1 MLIKRSVLSIFIGT
15 ILSTNTYAATDANN
29 NQVASGAIKNRN
41 EVASGYRYTSNRGY
55 LSSLESP
62 YKFKYN
68 PGSDEISYFNP
79 LTSQMVSFESPT
91 RPGSF
96 LGIDGGNGYVIDTS
110 GGQSYYLEGNL
121 VNSVTVKVT
130 DQTTV
135 IIYKNYAS
143 DAVISNKN
151 NSTTFLDSNYAAG
164 ANVTNEG
171 GSNLYITNNIAT
183 SASITSNGSSQM
195 LIKNNDADNATI
207 ENSDNSKANIENN
220 SVNNA
225 RITNNNAEMLLSYNN
240 ASGAIVENKNN
251 GVITASNNKINS
263 NASLTNS
270 TNSTANINNNL
281 VSEANIANTEAN
293 MNLSGNN
300 AEKVVLNNQNGVM
313 NLDSNTIKNNSIITN
328 SDDGKILAILNSA
341 ANSTFNNQVSSSLQL
356 YGNNIKDSIIN
367 NDRDSVLK
375 VGTCTTNE
383 SNSCAVAKN
392 TELTGTTINNNGTT
406 FISGAISGTGNVFNN
421 NGSASVVLNGLTAPG
436 VDIINHG
443 HIELLNG
450 QSSNIGNLTN
460 SGDISLSSNGS
471 ANNVLYVNGNYIG
484 ADGNILFNTQLAG
497 DDSYTNK
504 LVVTGN
510 ASGKTYVSFNNLG
523 GNGAQ
528 TLEGINIISTGSS
541 TENAFIQKQRIVA
554 GAYDYSL
561 IQGTGDKSGNW
572 YLTSRLTHTDPVVI
586 TPTNPVVV
594 TPTDPVV
601 ITPTVHKQIQRPEGG
616 SYIANFTAA
625 NTLFNTRLYD
635 RLGDTHYI
643 DPLTGENKVTSLWL
657 RQVGDHNH
665 WHNSSD
671 QLKTNSNSYVAQIG
685 GNVFQ
690 WSGNGIDYGR
700 LGMMAGYANNKNNT
714 RSKVTG
720 YNSKGSTHGYSV
732 GMYGTW
738 FATANNKAG
747 LYVDSWLQYSWFKN
761 HVNGEQLASEAYN
774 SKGLTASLETGYSIK
789 MAEFADNLG
798 TVNEWFI
805 QPQAQAT
812 WMGVKADT
820 HHEHNGTRIS
830 SNDSNGN
837 VQTRLGLRTFLQRS
851 QTNDNGNN
859 VTFEPFIEANWL
871 HNTHNFNVKMDDV
884 RINQNGAQNIGEV
897 KVGVEGHLSKNLNL
911 WSNLGVQIGEKDYHD
926 ITALIGIKYS
936 FN

>member
-41 EVASGYRYTSNRGY
+41 EVASGYRYTSNSGY

-62 YKFKYN
+62 YNFKVSYSS
-68 PGSDEISYFNP
+68 GSPEISYYNP

-96 LGIDGGNGYVIDTS
+96 LGIDGGNDPSIDTS

-121 VNSVTVKVT
+121 VNRVTVKT

-195 LIKNNDADNATI
+195 LIKNNDANNAII

-220 SVNNA
+220 SVNNT

-240 ASGAIVENKNN
+240 ASGAIIENKNN

-270 TNSTANINNNL
+270 SNSTANINNNM

-300 AEKVVLNNQNGVM
+300 AEKVELNNQNGVM
-313 NLDSNTIKNNSIITN
+313 NLDSNTIKNNSKITN
-328 SDDGKILAILNSA
+328 SDNGKILAILNSA
-341 ANSTFNNQVSSSLQL
+341 ANSTFNNQVGSSLQL

-375 VGTCTTNE
+375 IGTCTTNE
-383 SNSCAVAKN
+383 SNSCAVEKN
-392 TELTGTTINNNGTT
+392 TELTNTTINNKGTT
-406 FISGAISGTGNVFNN
+406 FISGAISGIGNVFNN
-421 NGSASVVLNGLTAPG
+421 NETASVVLDGLTAPG

-450 QSSNIGNLTN
+450 KSSNIGNLTN

-471 ANNVLYVNGNYIG
+471 ANNILYVNGDYVGDN
-484 ADGNILFNTQLAG
+484 GNILFNTQLAG

-504 LVVTGN
+504 LVITGN
-510 ASGKTYVSFNNLG
+510 ASGKTYVTFNNLG

-528 TLEGINIISTGSS
+528 TLEGINIISTSSS

-572 YLTSRLTHTDPVVI
+572 YLTSRLTHSDPV
-586 TPTNPVVV
+586 
-594 TPTDPVV
+594 
-601 ITPTVHKQIQRPEGG
+601 VHKQIQRPEGG

-665 WHNSSD
+665 WHDSSD

-685 GNVFQ
+685 GDVFQ
-690 WSGNGIDYGR
+690 WSGNGVDYGR
-700 LGMMAGYANNKNNT
+700 LGLMAGYANNKNNT
-714 RSKVTG
+714 RSKVTD

-738 FATANNKAG
+738 FATAANKAG

-761 HVNGEQLASEAYN
+761 HVNGEQLASESYN

-789 MAEFADNLG
+789 MVEFTGNPG

-805 QPQAQAT
+805 QPQIQAT

-820 HHEHNGTRIS
+820 HHEHNGTHIS

-837 VQTRLGLRTFLQRS
+837 VQTRLGLRTFLQSS
-851 QTNDNGNN
+851 QTNDDGNN
-859 VTFEPFIEANWL
+859 VTFEPFIEASWL

-884 RINQNGAQNIGEV
+884 RINQNGTQNIGEV
-897 KVGVEGHLSKNLNL
+897 KVGVEGRLSKNLNI

-926 ITALIGIKYS
+926 ITALIGVKYS

>member
-41 EVASGYRYTSNRGY
+41 EVASGYRYTSNSGY

-62 YKFKYN
+62 YNFKVSYSS
-68 PGSDEISYFNP
+68 GSPEISYYNP

-96 LGIDGGNGYVIDTS
+96 LGIDGGNDPSIDTS

-121 VNSVTVKVT
+121 VNRVTVKT

-195 LIKNNDADNATI
+195 LIKNNDANNAII

-220 SVNNA
+220 SVNNT

-240 ASGAIVENKNN
+240 ASGAIIENKNN

-270 TNSTANINNNL
+270 SNSTANINNNM

-300 AEKVVLNNQNGVM
+300 AEKVELNNQNGVM
-313 NLDSNTIKNNSIITN
+313 NLDSNTIKNNSKITN
-328 SDDGKILAILNSA
+328 SDNGKILAILNSA
-341 ANSTFNNQVSSSLQL
+341 ANSTFNNQVGSSLQL

-375 VGTCTTNE
+375 IGTCTTNE
-383 SNSCAVAKN
+383 SNSCAVEKN
-392 TELTGTTINNNGTT
+392 TELTNTTINNKGTT
-406 FISGAISGTGNVFNN
+406 FISGAISGIGNVFNN
-421 NGSASVVLNGLTAPG
+421 NETASVVLDGLTAPG

-450 QSSNIGNLTN
+450 KSSNIGNLTN

-471 ANNVLYVNGNYIG
+471 ANNILYVNGDYVGDN
-484 ADGNILFNTQLAG
+484 GNILFNTQLAG

-504 LVVTGN
+504 LVITGN
-510 ASGKTYVSFNNLG
+510 ASGKTYVTFNNLG

-528 TLEGINIISTGSS
+528 TLEGINIISTSSS

-572 YLTSRLTHTDPVVI
+572 YLTSRLTHSDPV
-586 TPTNPVVV
+586 
-594 TPTDPVV
+594 
-601 ITPTVHKQIQRPEGG
+601 VHKQIQRPEGG

-665 WHNSSD
+665 WHDSSD

-685 GNVFQ
+685 GDVFQ
-690 WSGNGIDYGR
+690 WSGNGVDYGR
-700 LGMMAGYANNKNNT
+700 LGLMAGYANNKNNT
-714 RSKVTG
+714 RSKVTD

-738 FATANNKAG
+738 FATADNKAG

-761 HVNGEQLASEAYN
+761 HVNGEQLASESYN

-789 MAEFADNLG
+789 MVEFTGNPG

-805 QPQAQAT
+805 QPQIQAT

-820 HHEHNGTRIS
+820 HHEHNGTHIS

-837 VQTRLGLRTFLQRS
+837 VQTRLGLRTFLQSS
-851 QTNDNGNN
+851 QTNDDGNN
-859 VTFEPFIEANWL
+859 VTFEPFIEASWL

-897 KVGVEGHLSKNLNL
+897 KVGVEGRLSKNLNI

-926 ITALIGIKYS
+926 ITALIGVKYS